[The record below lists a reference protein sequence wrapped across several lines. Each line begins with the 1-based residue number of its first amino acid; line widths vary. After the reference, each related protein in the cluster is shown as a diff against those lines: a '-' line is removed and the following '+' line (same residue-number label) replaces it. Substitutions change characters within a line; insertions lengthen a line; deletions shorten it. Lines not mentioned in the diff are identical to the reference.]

1 MNDKEKNILRP
12 KDQKRKKW
20 KTITARILSINIF
33 GLLIL
38 MGGMLYLN
46 QFKEGLI
53 NSKIISLKNEGSV
66 IAGALSQSAI
76 DLNNQ
81 NNFYLNRAKTSSLL
95 RRMVNTTTKRARVFN
110 AKGILISDSRV
121 ILEAG
126 RNVQAENLPNSS
138 VDNLLYKIYTKTKSI
153 LPSFSFNRKK
163 FPIYSENIV
172 QKAPDYFE
180 VVSALSGETHH
191 AIRASKENYIVSVA
205 VPIQSFK
212 TIQGA
217 LLLSTDTNDIDIR
230 VSQFQIN
237 IIRVSGLSLIV
248 TILLSL
254 YLSNVLASPV
264 KQLANAAN
272 RVRNISNRQ
281 IEIPDFTYRE
291 DEIGD
296 LSSAIRDMTQALY
309 NRIDAIESFAADVS
323 HEIKNPLTS
332 LGSAIEAFEKISDKK
347 KKQELLNIMKQDL
360 KRMDK
365 LITDISN
372 ASRLDAELSRSK
384 MRPINIMKL
393 LETIVFVYE
402 TKDWPNKIRI
412 ESEDDNLWISGI
424 EDSIGQIIKNLVD
437 NAISFSPESK
447 QIKLK
452 AWKEQ
457 GSILIA
463 CEDEGPGFQY
473 NDTNKIFERFYTKRD
488 SKELFGEHSGLGLY
502 ISKKIAKVH
511 GGEITAKNRKDN
523 KGNILGAIFILKIPS
538 LSKKV

>member
-1 MNDKEKNILRP
+1 
-12 KDQKRKKW
+12 
-20 KTITARILSINIF
+20 
-33 GLLIL
+33 
-38 MGGMLYLN
+38 
-46 QFKEGLI
+46 
-53 NSKIISLKNEGSV
+53 
-66 IAGALSQSAI
+66 
-76 DLNNQ
+76 
-81 NNFYLNRAKTSSLL
+81 
-95 RRMVNTTTKRARVFN
+95 MVNTNTKRARVFN
-110 AKGILISDSRV
+110 AKGVLVSDSRV

-126 RNVQAENLPNSS
+126 RNVQAENLPINP
-138 VDNLLYKIYTKTKSI
+138 VNNLLYKFYNQTKSI
-153 LPSFSFNRKK
+153 LPNFSLNRKK
-163 FPIYSENIV
+163 LPIYFENTF
-172 QKAPDYFE
+172 QKATDYFE
-180 VVSALSGETHH
+180 VENALSGETFH
-191 AIRASKENYIVSVA
+191 AIRVSKKNYIVSVA

-217 LLLSTDTNDIDIR
+217 LLLSTDTTDIDDR

-332 LGSAIEAFEKISDKK
+332 LGSAIDAFEKVSDKK
-347 KKQELLNIMKQDL
+347 KEQQLINIMKQDI

-384 MRPINIMKL
+384 MRPINIIKL
-393 LETIVFVYE
+393 LETIVIVYE
-402 TKDWPNKIRI
+402 TKGWSNKISI
-412 ESEDDNLWISGI
+412 ESKYKNLWIMGI

-437 NAISFSPESK
+437 NAISFSPK
-447 QIKLK
+447 LKPVRLK
-452 AWKEQ
+452 AWKEKD
-457 GSILIA
+457 SILLA
-463 CEDEGPGFQY
+463 CEDQGPGFKY
-473 NDTNKIFERFYTKRD
+473 NDINKIFDRFYTKRD
-488 SKELFGEHSGLGLY
+488 SKESFGEHSGLGLY
-502 ISKKIAKVH
+502 ISRKIAKVH
-511 GGEITAKNRKDN
+511 GAEIIANNMTDN
-523 KGNILGAIFILKIPS
+523 NGNINGAEFILKIPI
-538 LSKKV
+538 LIKKK

>member
-1 MNDKEKNILRP
+1 
-12 KDQKRKKW
+12 
-20 KTITARILSINIF
+20 
-33 GLLIL
+33 
-38 MGGMLYLN
+38 MLN
-46 QFKEGLI
+46 
-53 NSKIISLKNEGSV
+53 
-66 IAGALSQSAI
+66 
-76 DLNNQ
+76 
-81 NNFYLNRAKTSSLL
+81 
-95 RRMVNTTTKRARVFN
+95 
-110 AKGILISDSRV
+110 
-121 ILEAG
+121 
-126 RNVQAENLPNSS
+126 
-138 VDNLLYKIYTKTKSI
+138 
-153 LPSFSFNRKK
+153 
-163 FPIYSENIV
+163 
-172 QKAPDYFE
+172 
-180 VVSALSGETHH
+180 
-191 AIRASKENYIVSVA
+191 
-205 VPIQSFK
+205 
-212 TIQGA
+212 
-217 LLLSTDTNDIDIR
+217 
-230 VSQFQIN
+230 
-237 IIRVSGLSLIV
+237 
-248 TILLSL
+248 ILLSL

-347 KKQELLNIMKQDL
+347 KKQELINIMKQDL

-412 ESEDDNLWISGI
+412 ESKDNNLWITGI
-424 EDSIGQIIKNLVD
+424 EDSIGQIIKNLLD
-437 NAISFSPESK
+437 NAISFSHESK

-452 AWKEQ
+452 AWKEK

-473 NDTNKIFERFYTKRD
+473 NDTNKIFDRFYTKRD

-502 ISKKIAKVH
+502 ISKKIASVH

-523 KGNILGAIFILKIPS
+523 KGNILGAIFILKIPA